1 MRICVKIEE
10 KAMTVRAEKRQK
22 AGDALSIHW

>member
-1 MRICVKIEE
+1 VKIEE